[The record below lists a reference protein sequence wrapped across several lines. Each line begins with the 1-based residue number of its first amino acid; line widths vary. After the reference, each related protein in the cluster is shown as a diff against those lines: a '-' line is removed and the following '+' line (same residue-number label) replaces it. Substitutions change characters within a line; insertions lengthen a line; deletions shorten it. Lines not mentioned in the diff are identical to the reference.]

1 MTRKEMVIEVLK
13 GAFIAKPGGVMRV
26 KNIAEIRNKD
36 LYELAYDLIKNIFDV
51 KQEMVKDYDNKR

>member
-13 GAFIAKPGGVMRV
+13 GAFIAKPGGIIRV
-26 KNIAEIRNKD
+26 KDIAEIRNKD

-51 KQEMVKDYDNKR
+51 KREKIGER

>member
-51 KQEMVKDYDNKR
+51 KQEQ

>member
-1 MTRKEMVIEVLK
+1 MTRKEMVIEVLE
-13 GAFIAKPGGVMRV
+13 GAFIAKPGGMMRV

-51 KQEMVKDYDNKR
+51 KQK

>member
-13 GAFIAKPGGVMRV
+13 GAFIVRPGGIMRV
-26 KNIAEIRNKD
+26 KDIAEIKNKD

-51 KQEMVKDYDNKR
+51 KQD